1 MQRRLAA
8 SVLKIGQHKVW
19 LDPMRINDVKDAL
32 TKVDIEELIK
42 DNAIKSKIKMKKKE
56 NVEIA
61 KKYPKKK
68 ARKRRRSTGH
78 IRKKLKKRKEKYVK
92 LIRKLRKFLKM
103 LRLNGTLTTK
113 EHNYLRKLAKAG
125 QFKSRRHLQE
135 HIKEKE
141 YKEMLEKKE
150 EKEKKKAELSQKPEN
165 KQENIISKTLT
176 PKKEKP
182 TKKEKKERRLKNEA
196 V

>member
-1 MQRRLAA
+1 MKTLKMQRRLAA
-8 SVLKIGQHKVW
+8 SALKVGQHKVW
-19 LDPMRINDVKDAL
+19 FDPMRIDDIKEAL

-56 NVEIA
+56 KAEIS

-68 ARKRRRSTGH
+68 ARKRQRSTGH
-78 IRKKLKKRKEKYVK
+78 IRKKLRKRKEKYVK

-103 LRLNGTLTTK
+103 LKLNGALTTK
-113 EHNYLRKLAKAG
+113 EYNYLRKLAKAG

-150 EKEKKKAELSQKPEN
+150 EKERKKVELSKKPEN
-165 KQENIISKTLT
+165 KQENITSKTLT
-176 PKKEKP
+176 PKKEK
-182 TKKEKKERRLKNEA
+182 KEKKETKK
-196 V
+196 